1 MKFRF
6 IRLLEYPFGKK
17 KRKKIVKKNIKPQY
31 KPKIKKDKLAVVD
44 LIECERKKADKIPP
58 FRIEGDQIIKNILG
72 INFYFCEESYKK
84 FVNEFASAGLDT
96 EYDDY
101 ECYLIRRKGDYVE
114 SFHRWLMNNKLE
126 EMAIERKCS
135 TNDLEVHHKNGN
147 HKDNRLCNLVVVSKV
162 EHREHHKK
170 EKAYRNRWKGT
181 RRDFEDWWFRNH
193 KEDRD
198 PVVKRD

>member
-1 MKFRF
+1 MKKFMRMTETIIGMMKMKFRF

-126 EMAIERKCS
+126 EMAREKMVYIKPGEEMVIIAPPEKTIE
-135 TNDLEVHHKNGN
+135 LP
-147 HKDNRLCNLVVVSKV
+147 
-162 EHREHHKK
+162 KK
-170 EKAYRNRWKGT
+170 EDKN
-181 RRDFEDWWFRNH
+181 WWQKLLEKIGF
-193 KEDRD
+193 
-198 PVVKRD
+198 